1 MGYRGVDK
9 LSEASG
15 VFDQLLVEDDI
26 ENPGEQ
32 TDKFPW
38 TIQEDRSWLDFC
50 CKDKNWQTS
59 TESVADGEE

>member
-26 ENPGEQ
+26 ENLRREKIWGLKAPY
-32 TDKFPW
+32 P
-38 TIQEDRSWLDFC
+38 
-50 CKDKNWQTS
+50 
-59 TESVADGEE
+59 